1 MIHNAPDELL
11 TLLQENAPDSTL
23 PVPALRQGFS
33 DLYKEMQQ
41 ESLSSSDYQI
51 EKVPLR
57 DGAVGYWITLSEVM
71 SDRVILFFH
80 GGGFTLGST
89 DDHLGLCV
97 RLARASRA
105 RVFSVDYRL
114 APEHTFPAPVND
126 AVTAWKYLIAKGF
139 LPHHIL
145 PVGISAGGNL
155 VLGLLLTLRDGGM
168 RLPAAGILMS
178 PAVDLLF
185 SGESVTKNAGRDWI
199 TAGRL
204 QSIRRTYLGGR
215 DPNHP
220 LASPTHARLAG
231 LPRLYIQAGT
241 HELLLSDIGKFV
253 DKARWAGVP
262 VQVELWEGM
271 FHCWQIFADEVPE
284 GEEAIDHAGKFAE
297 SVLLR

>member
-1 MIHNAPDELL
+1 MIHNAPDDLL
-11 TLLQENAPDSTL
+11 TFLKENAPGTAL

-41 ESLSSSDYQI
+41 ESLSACDYHV
-51 EKVPLR
+51 EKVSLR
-57 DGAVGYWITLSEVM
+57 DGAAGYWITLPEVM
-71 SDRVILFFH
+71 SDRVVLFFH

-89 DDHLGLCV
+89 GDHLGLCV

-105 RVFSVDYRL
+105 RVFSVDYRR

-126 AVTAWKYLIAKGF
+126 AVTAWKYLLSKGF
-139 LPHHIL
+139 QPHHLL

-155 VLGLLLTLRDGGM
+155 VLGMLLSLMDERAP
-168 RLPAAGILMS
+168 LPAAGVLMS

-185 SGESVTKNAGRDWI
+185 PGESVTKNAGRDWI
-199 TAGRL
+199 TAQRL
-204 QSIRRTYLGGR
+204 HAIRRIYLGGR

-220 LASPTHARLAG
+220 LASPIHARLAG

-241 HELLLSDIGKFV
+241 HELLLSDVGKFV

-284 GEEAIDHAGKFAE
+284 GEEAIDHAGRFAQ
-297 SVLLR
+297 SVLSR